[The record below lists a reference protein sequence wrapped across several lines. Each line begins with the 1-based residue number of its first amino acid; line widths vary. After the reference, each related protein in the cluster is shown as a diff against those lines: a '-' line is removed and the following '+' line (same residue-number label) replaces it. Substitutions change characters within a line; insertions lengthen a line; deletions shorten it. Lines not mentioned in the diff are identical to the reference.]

1 VNKLKYTTLSL
12 GSNKFKFNPH
22 FLTGFC
28 DAESCFSLN
37 ILKNPLYNLGW
48 KISLVFSIHLHSK
61 DIDILYLI
69 QKFFGVGNITLH
81 GNSAMYQVTKLGDLV
96 IIIDHFNLYPLLTQ
110 KYADFLLF
118 KKAFDIIKDKKH
130 LTIEGLHD
138 LISIRA
144 SLNKGLGERLK
155 LAFPN
160 IKPVVR
166 PEIPNFSKKGDPN
179 NSDINHWI
187 AGFVSVAKQEGCF
200 FIHTSKSKTHKLG
213 ISVALNFFV
222 VQNIRDSYLLASF
235 SQIFGCGSINIVE
248 KSGIVSFSVRNY
260 SDITD
265 KIIPF
270 FEEYKIQG
278 VKAKDFNDFKEVS
291 ILMKSKLHLTKEG
304 LDKILLIKSSMNFNR

>member
-1 VNKLKYTTLSL
+1 MNKLKYTTLSL
-12 GSNKFKFNPH
+12 FSNKFNPQ
-22 FLTGFC
+22 FITGFC
-28 DAESCFSLN
+28 DAFSCFSLN

-48 KISLVFSIHLHSK
+48 KINLVFSIHLHSK

-69 QKFFGVGNITLH
+69 QKFFGVGNITLQ
-81 GNSAMYQVTKLGDLV
+81 GNSAMFQVTKLGDLV
-96 IIIDHFNLYPLLTQ
+96 NILDHFNLYPLLTQ

-144 SLNKGLGERLK
+144 SLNKGLAERLK

-160 IKPVVR
+160 IKPAVR
-166 PEIPNFSKKGDPN
+166 PEIPNYSIKQKE
-179 NSDINHWI
+179 INHWI
-187 AGFVSVAKQEGCF
+187 AGFVTGEGCF
-200 FIHTSKSKTHKLG
+200 FIKTSKSKTHKLG

-222 VQNIRDSYLLASF
+222 EKNIRDSYLLASF

-270 FEEYKIQG
+270 FEEYNIQG

-304 LDKILLIKSSMNFNR
+304 LDKILLIKSRMNFNRG